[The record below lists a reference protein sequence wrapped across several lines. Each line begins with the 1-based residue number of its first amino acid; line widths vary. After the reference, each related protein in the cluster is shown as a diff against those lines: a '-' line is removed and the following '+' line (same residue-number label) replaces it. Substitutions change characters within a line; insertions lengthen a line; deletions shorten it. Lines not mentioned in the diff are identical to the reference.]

1 MYLSSFFLSFLR
13 HLCFP
18 SNNFFPIVARS
29 MKFGMHIPYD
39 VPYGGF
45 ESRADIPN
53 SFGNRAF
60 SNTQKA
66 VYTTMAKHEF
76 YIAFQHPCVQ
86 QMFTNADST
95 KISYDMAYV
104 FS

>member
-1 MYLSSFFLSFLR
+1 
-13 HLCFP
+13 
-18 SNNFFPIVARS
+18 
-29 MKFGMHIPYD
+29 MKFGMHIAYD
-39 VPYGGF
+39 VPYRGF
-45 ESRADIPN
+45 LCRADIPN

-86 QMFTNADST
+86 QMFSNADST